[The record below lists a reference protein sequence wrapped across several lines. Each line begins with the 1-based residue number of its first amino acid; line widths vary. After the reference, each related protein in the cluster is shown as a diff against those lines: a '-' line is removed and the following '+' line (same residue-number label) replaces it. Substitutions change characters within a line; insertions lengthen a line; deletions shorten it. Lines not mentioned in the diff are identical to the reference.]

1 VLEVKSMSTK
11 KKKKKVNSKKGF
23 TLIELL
29 VVVAI
34 VGILAAIAIPQFQRY
49 RERAFNA
56 RAQSDLRNLMTAQE
70 AHFVDN
76 EAYTDD
82 LAALGSYGFRPS
94 NGVTVTITSAS
105 SSAWAAFAEHP
116 SGTQRYCYNSAGS
129 ANGIEGVALGAA
141 CP

>member
-1 VLEVKSMSTK
+1 M
-11 KKKKKVNSKKGF
+11 KKKVKKNVKKINNKGF

-49 RERAFNA
+49 RERAFDA

-76 EAYTDD
+76 EQYATT
-82 LAALGSYGFRPS
+82 LAALEPFGFRPS
-94 NGVTVTITSAS
+94 SGVTVVIESGTATGWSGY
-105 SSAWAAFAEHP
+105 AEHP
-116 SGTQRYCYNSAGS
+116 SGTRRFCYNSAGAS
-129 ANGIEGVALGAA
+129 NGIVSVARGSA
-141 CP
+141 CPS